1 MEALGLVELGN
12 EGVARVVHGGDPF
25 SGMWIK
31 TWQRID
37 DAVIAHGVLSE
48 GEVRKM
54 RQAYEDPSFT
64 YRTQLTQYVWGR
76 KPPAD

>member
-1 MEALGLVELGN
+1 
-12 EGVARVVHGGDPF
+12 
-25 SGMWIK
+25 MWIK

-37 DAVIAHGVLSE
+37 DPVVDRGVLSE

-54 RQAYEDPSFT
+54 RQAYEDSTFT